1 MKASGEVEHE
11 RVGEVYTTLVGLLK
25 AKSEH
30 FATTIA
36 KQVCQ
41 KWVYS
46 DVYIHLYVGELFFL
60 VVRSYTCSGIEWVP
74 GGFKVKPVPA
84 FLE

>member
-36 KQVCQ
+36 KQVCP
-41 KWVYS
+41 K
-46 DVYIHLYVGELFFL
+46 
-60 VVRSYTCSGIEWVP
+60 
-74 GGFKVKPVPA
+74 
-84 FLE
+84 

>member
-30 FATTIA
+30 FATTIG

-41 KWVYS
+41 EWLYNEYLEDSKWSQWHVTWLHVFQLGDQ
-46 DVYIHLYVGELFFL
+46 DVITPHTL
-60 VVRSYTCSGIEWVP
+60 VLDFS
-74 GGFKVKPVPA
+74 
-84 FLE
+84 

>member
-30 FATTIA
+30 FATTIG
-36 KQVCQ
+36 KQVC
-41 KWVYS
+41 
-46 DVYIHLYVGELFFL
+46 L
-60 VVRSYTCSGIEWVP
+60 V
-74 GGFKVKPVPA
+74 
-84 FLE
+84 

>member
-30 FATTIA
+30 FATTIG

-41 KWVYS
+41 EWLYN
-46 DVYIHLYVGELFFL
+46 DVYVHVYVGELFSL
-60 VVRSYTCSGIEWVP
+60 MLRSYTW
-74 GGFKVKPVPA
+74 
-84 FLE
+84 